1 MDDDCGAI
9 TACLFKARLP
19 FHNNTS
25 ATVRVHLSD
34 RVHAFGLSGEWIL
47 DIVVAVEDAACWE
60 VRRKNERA
68 QLFGGELWVLDECD
82 RGVGDFTKV
91 VRRNVC
97 RHSNGD
103 SR

>member
-1 MDDDCGAI
+1 MNDDCGAI
-9 TACLFKARLP
+9 TTGLFKARLP

-34 RVHAFGLSGEWIL
+34 GVHALRLSGEWIL
-47 DIVVAVEDAACWE
+47 DIVVAVEDAPCWE
-60 VRRKNERA
+60 VRCQDERA
-68 QLFGGELWVLDECD
+68 QLFGGELWVLNECD
-82 RGVGDFTKV
+82 RGVRNFAKV

-103 SR
+103 P